1 MLFARLALPTIP
13 EDIDLREEALL
24 KNLDQKCVRS
34 LNGMKH
40 LIYWQAQYCCL
51 NRSVWSIL
59 SMVIMGGIVLALS
72 VRLKPLRPSVTLFCP
87 EAYLSNGF
95 SDLIIILQEYELAY
109 EERSHQV
116 WLHCTNWK

>member
-40 LIYWQAQYCCL
+40 FIYWRAQYCCL

-59 SMVIMGGIVLALS
+59 SMVIIIVLALS
-72 VRLKPLRPSVTLFCP
+72 VRPKPFRQAVSLFCP

-95 SDLIIILQEYELAY
+95 SDCIIILQEYVLAY
-109 EERSHQV
+109 EEGSHEV